1 MINLSFIMFLLVL
14 MFVVSL
20 ITALV
25 IEAVKKVY
33 GEESIKRAFK
43 SLEIFSLIF
52 TMIVSV
58 YVYIIFL
65 LFTITEIPSLIE
77 TIKLVV
83 SGILFIISCSCGSQ
97 VGYDKVIK
105 TIKDIIVLVGGTN
118 AIQ

>member
-14 MFVVSL
+14 MVVVSL

-58 YVYIIFL
+58 YVYIIFIFCIKGSYPVEMYL
-65 LFTITEIPSLIE
+65 ALVPTCITELVLLY
-77 TIKLVV
+77 KLKINKEKEEVEN
-83 SGILFIISCSCGSQ
+83 
-97 VGYDKVIK
+97 DK
-105 TIKDIIVLVGGTN
+105 N
-118 AIQ
+118 